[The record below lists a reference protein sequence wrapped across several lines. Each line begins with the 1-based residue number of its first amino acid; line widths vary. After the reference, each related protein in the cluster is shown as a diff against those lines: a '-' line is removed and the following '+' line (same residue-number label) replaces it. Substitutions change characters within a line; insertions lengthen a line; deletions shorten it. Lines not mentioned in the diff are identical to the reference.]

1 MRGEVSAVPPK
12 RRGPQPRA
20 CSAALALPRSAA
32 RRRRVALAPSRRSLL
47 VGAGLIVLAAGLYV
61 AARQTSMFAIRQ
73 VAVSGAPAPVAR
85 QVEYS
90 LAPLLGRSLV
100 GLDGGEVV
108 RRIDALPTVLN
119 ASFDR
124 GFPHTLRVAV
134 VPERPV
140 AVLRQG
146 RDAWLVSARGRL
158 MARVARGADT
168 ALPRIWVG
176 SSHQLG
182 GAGAF
187 LSPAAGGAAARA
199 LSFASG
205 FPARIATASLVGGS
219 LVFQLRSGVALRLGD
234 PGAMLLKLA
243 VARRALRVLPSGSTY
258 LDVSLPGR
266 PVAGNEIAPPAAA
279 ATLKS
284 QVSSGG

>member
-20 CSAALALPRSAA
+20 RSAALALPRSAA

-47 VGAGLIVLAAGLYV
+47 VGAGLIVLAAALYV

-73 VAVSGAPAPVAR
+73 LAVSGAPAPVAR
-85 QVEYS
+85 QGERS

-108 RRIDALPTVLN
+108 RRVDALPTVLS
-119 ASFDR
+119 AGFDR

-146 RDAWLVSARGRL
+146 RDVWLVSARGRL

-176 SSHQLG
+176 SSLRLG

-199 LSFASG
+199 LSFVSD

-266 PVAGNEIAPPAAA
+266 PVAGSEIALPAAA
-279 ATLKS
+279 ASQKS